1 MRICFLGNASS
12 PHLERWI
19 SNVLKHGLDA
29 VVVSNVP
36 ASIKDVEMA
45 VCPRV
50 TSLRQMWR
58 EQKRL
63 IRRFDPDILHAHFV
77 DQFALVVQWLDIPYV
92 LTPWGSDIYFPFPDR
107 FKGNNRKLKWM
118 LLRRA
123 YRKARVVTALS
134 PYMAKVL
141 KERLGATSRNTIL
154 LGFGTPAVRSVK
166 KDERIRVRRLRGAGE
181 ETMVFFS
188 PRACRPLYNTKEVV
202 QGFIGALPALRG
214 TQLWVSEF
222 NVDRDYLARIK
233 SIVIKKGAEQA
244 VLFLEPDVPE
254 DLHVR
259 LFAADVIVSVPDSDG
274 MPLSIVQAFSQG
286 RPVLF
291 KKIPQME
298 GLIYDGRHGYSVESA
313 TREDLQKAFVK
324 IYQSRNRLGE
334 LGRQCLT
341 HFKSFPTEQEEMH
354 RMCEIYKKLASGE
367 HV

>member
-12 PHLERWI
+12 PHLQRWI
-19 SNVLKHGLDA
+19 SSVLKHGLDA
-29 VVVSNVP
+29 VIVSNVP

-63 IRRFDPDILHAHFV
+63 IQRFDPDILHAHFV
-77 DQFALVVQWLDIPYV
+77 DQFALVVQWLDMPYV

-123 YRKARVVTALS
+123 YRKAGVVTALS
-134 PYMAKVL
+134 PYMAKIL
-141 KERLGATSRNTIL
+141 KERLGATPGNTIL
-154 LGFGTPAVRSVK
+154 LGFGAPAVRPAK
-166 KDERIRVRRLRGAGE
+166 RDERIRARRLRGAGE
-181 ETMVFFS
+181 ETTVFFS
-188 PRACRPLYNTKEVV
+188 PRACRPLYNTKQVV
-202 QGFIGALPALRG
+202 QGFIGALPALKDA
-214 TQLWVSEF
+214 QLWVSEF
-222 NVDRDYLARIK
+222 NADPDYLAEIK
-233 SIVIKKGAEQA
+233 RTVTRRGAEQA

-274 MPLSIVQAFSQG
+274 MPISIVQAFSQG

-291 KKIPQME
+291 KKIPQIE
-298 GLIYDGRHGYSVESA
+298 GLIDDGRHGYGVESA
-313 TREDLQKAFVK
+313 TAEDLKKAFVK
-324 IYQSRNRLGE
+324 IYKCRSKLGE
-334 LGRQCLT
+334 LGRQCLR
-341 HFKSFPTEQEEMH
+341 HFKSFPTEQEEMD
-354 RMCEIYKKLASGE
+354 RMCEIYSRLAS
-367 HV
+367 